1 MNRHD
6 RRKANSGKPKA
17 AVTVS
22 REIFTTPNLGDKEVS
37 LDVGRMRVWAEQN
50 VEPQKMRIVAEHV
63 KRLVEGG
70 TVEEDRVMGHTINQ
84 IPKPILVCEHPDGLG
99 DEIVDGNHT
108 YVATAIIWSQGVE
121 QGMISPTMTPF
132 VVGYGLTPA
141 QWRPFVVHA
150 SQLRKRG

>member
-1 MNRHD
+1 MNRHN
-6 RRKANSGKPKA
+6 RRKASSGKPKA
-17 AVTVS
+17 AATVS
-22 REIFTTPNLGDKEVS
+22 REIFTTPNLGDKEVI

-70 TVEEDRVMGHTINQ
+70 TVEKSRVMDHTINQ
-84 IPKPILVCEHPDGLG
+84 IPKPIIACEHPDGLG

-108 YVATAIIWSQGVE
+108 YVATAISWAQGVE

-141 QWRPFVVHA
+141 QWRPFMVSA
-150 SQLRKRG
+150 SQLRKRV

>member
-6 RRKANSGKPKA
+6 RRKANRGKLKA
-17 AVTVS
+17 TVTIS
-22 REIFTTPNLGDKEVS
+22 REIFTTPNLGGKEIS
-37 LDVGRMRVWAEQN
+37 FDIGRMRVWAEQN
-50 VEPQKMRIVAEHV
+50 VEPQKIRIVAEHV

-70 TVEEDRVMGHTINQ
+70 TVEEDRVMSHTINQ

-108 YVATAIIWSQGVE
+108 YVATALSWAHGVE
-121 QGMISPTMTPF
+121 QGMLSPSMVPF
-132 VVGYGLTPA
+132 VTGYGLTPA
-141 QWRPFVVHA
+141 QWRPFVVPA

>member
-1 MNRHD
+1 MNRHE
-6 RRKANSGKPKA
+6 RRKANIGKPKA

-22 REIFTTPNLGDKEVS
+22 REIFTTPNLGDREVS

-50 VEPQKMRIVAEHV
+50 VELQKMRIVAEHV
-63 KRLVEGG
+63 KHLVEGG
-70 TVEEDRVMGHTINQ
+70 TVEEDRVMNHTINQ

-108 YVATAIIWSQGVE
+108 YVATAISWAQGVE
-121 QGMISPTMTPF
+121 QGLISPKMTPF
-132 VVGYGLTPA
+132 VVGYGLTAA
-141 QWRPFVVHA
+141 QWRPFVVPA